1 MYTGSYYNYD
11 MLEGKGYVTIS
22 SIALL
27 ALCVTLFILPIICAV
42 KYNCTNKKLIIPIH
56 IVTALFMSP
65 FNSIISFIL
74 IAVNKRNSRYYEDT
88 GKNIA
93 WLQCGFYILSFLS
106 VFMPIAKLRDSAG
119 FYIEDVKDSYN
130 TMDLISSSEFF
141 GEEITNFWRFVFIAL
156 ICLPIIGLVLN
167 FIFRDARKLIAVNLW
182 IPLLSTVIVYT
193 LANNFYSM
201 TFMPG
206 FGIGLN
212 AATSIAFAVVS
223 YIVAVKVSYVDN

>member
-22 SIALL
+22 SIAIL
-27 ALCVTLFILPIICAV
+27 ALYITLLVLPIICAV

-74 IAVNKRNSRYYEDT
+74 IAVNKRNSRYYENT

-93 WLQCGFYILSFLS
+93 WFQCGFYILSFLS
-106 VFMPIAKLRDSAG
+106 VFMPMAKPRNSAG
-119 FYIEDVKDSYN
+119 FYIEEVKDSYN
-130 TMDLISSSEFF
+130 AIDIISSSEFF
-141 GEEITNFWRFVFIAL
+141 GEEITNFWQFAFTAW
-156 ICLPIIGLVLN
+156 ICLPLVGLVLN
-167 FIFRDARKLIAVNLW
+167 LIFRDARKLIAVNLW
-182 IPLLSTVIVYT
+182 IPLLNSIMVYL

>member
-22 SIALL
+22 SVALL
-27 ALCVTLFILPIICAV
+27 ALCVTLFILPIVCAV

-65 FNSIISFIL
+65 FNSIISFVL
-74 IAVNKRNSRYYEDT
+74 IAVNKRNSKYYEDT

-93 WLQCGFYILSFLS
+93 WIQCGFYILSFLS
-106 VFMPIAKLRDSAG
+106 LFMPIVKPRNLAD
-119 FYIEDVKDSYN
+119 FVMDDVQESYN
-130 TMDLISSSEFF
+130 IIDIISNSEFF
-141 GEEITNFWRFVFIAL
+141 NDELYNVGKFIFVAL
-156 ICLPIIGLVLN
+156 ICLPIIGLILN
-167 FIFRDARKLIAVNLW
+167 LIFRDARKLIAVNLW
-182 IPLLSTVIVYT
+182 IPLLNSFIVYS

-201 TFMPG
+201 AFMPG
-206 FGIGLN
+206 SGIGLN
-212 AATSIAFAVVS
+212 SAITIAFAVVS